1 MNDLYTIM
9 TWLGGIGLAILLLVY
24 LPASVMISR
33 GKRADLPGAA
43 EPHGVGGWL
52 LFLLLSN
59 VVWSPLLVIFG
70 FTYLWSVVGRALTG
84 GLIATWFLSI
94 VLFVGGILVYQ
105 LIVFGRL
112 IRHRT
117 KHAVARVKQYLTWA
131 WLTWSIPAGLNFIF
145 LGVNI
150 QVSDVKDLVTSAV
163 YCGIV
168 HRYFSVSKRI
178 KNTYTLD
185 TEAECQEGTS
195 KRSTATKAGQSVN
208 VVNPLPEFHPDL
220 ASMGSPV
227 ATLQAS
233 KISIKETDVQ
243 RLSQR
248 SFSSDGWSEAK
259 KLAGDDDVAALAMYL
274 RANPPG
280 ADSSE
285 HK

>member
-1 MNDLYTIM
+1 MDDLYTIM

-24 LPASVMISR
+24 LPSSVMIAR
-33 GKRADLPGAA
+33 GKRADLPGVT

-59 VVWSPLLVIFG
+59 LVWSPLLVIFG
-70 FTYLWSVVGRALTG
+70 FTYLWSVVGRALSG
-84 GLIATWFLSI
+84 GVVATWFLSI
-94 VLFVGGILVYQ
+94 VLIVGGILVYQ

-117 KHAVARVKQYLTWA
+117 KHTVARVKQYLTWA
-131 WLTWSIPAGLNFIF
+131 WLTWSIPVGLNFIF
-145 LGVNI
+145 LGVQI
-150 QVSDVKDLVTSAV
+150 QASDIKDLITSAV

-185 TEAECQEGTS
+185 TESEHQGDTSRQFKVTSAKQGTH
-195 KRSTATKAGQSVN
+195 VID
-208 VVNPLPEFHPDL
+208 PLPEFHPDL
-220 ASMGSPV
+220 TSMGHA
-227 ATLQAS
+227 ATAAQLS
-233 KISIKETDVQ
+233 KISIKDTDVQ

-248 SFSSDGWSEAK
+248 NFSSGGWSEAK
-259 KLAGDDDVAALAMYL
+259 KLAGDDDVAALAIYL
-274 RANPPG
+274 RSNGPDT
-280 ADSSE
+280 DSSE